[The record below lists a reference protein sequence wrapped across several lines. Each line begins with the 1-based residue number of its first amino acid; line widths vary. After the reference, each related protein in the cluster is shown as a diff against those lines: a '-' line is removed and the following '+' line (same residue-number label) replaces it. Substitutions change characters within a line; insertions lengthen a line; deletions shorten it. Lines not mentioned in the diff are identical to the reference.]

1 MRWNFG
7 RPTGAGSR
15 LRDTIRLNSGRA
27 RAKPMSAEIESLS
40 SDMNTRRPGGGG
52 ASPMLV
58 AFAVLGLLLAIY
70 AHWRIGQFVDRSD
83 RVRRQVIELRAAQ
96 GRLAG
101 QLTTLTTRLETSN
114 AALRSEL
121 RGLQELPAQLA
132 VLGRGVEE
140 LRARTEAPQRAWARA
155 EALYLLDL
163 AERQLY
169 LDRDIGTAIAAMEAA
184 DARLASFNDPAMAEV
199 RRLLAQDLSALR
211 AVPLPD
217 LPALLARIAVLE
229 DAVPTLPVLGVPVTQ
244 GSGTG
249 AEPAPTGVI
258 RRALHRIAEAL
269 GSLVTLK
276 RVDPSSVR
284 LVTQEEQS
292 LRRQHLELLIFAA
305 RVAAMQPDGSA
316 YAKSLEA
323 AGDWITRFFDTSSPA
338 VASARAEIESLRSAN
353 VEPARPAI
361 GAAARQLQ
369 QVMNAGTAAP

>member
-1 MRWNFG
+1 
-7 RPTGAGSR
+7 
-15 LRDTIRLNSGRA
+15 
-27 RAKPMSAEIESLS
+27 MSAEIESLS

-52 ASPMLV
+52 TSPMLV

-96 GRLAG
+96 DRLAV
-101 QLTTLTTRLETSN
+101 QLTTLTARLETSN
-114 AALRSEL
+114 TALRSEL

-199 RRLLAQDLSALR
+199 RRLLAQDLAALR

-244 GSGTG
+244 GSATG
-249 AEPAPTGVI
+249 AEPAPTGAI

-369 QVMNAGTAAP
+369 RVMNEGTAAP